1 MAILGEVAC
10 LLAAIVALP
19 SLVLWLRRRHRHR
32 GTPAAGTDV
41 LPSGGP

>member
-19 SLVLWLRRRHRHR
+19 SLVLWLQRRR
-32 GTPAAGTDV
+32 GQFQGSSTG
-41 LPSGGP
+41 LP